1 MYPKSKTHPWQHQ
14 QEAWNLANKHTGFM
28 LAHDM
33 GAGKSKLAIDFC
45 TGVGAKL
52 VLILCPKSVIPVWP
66 QQFSLHAGVSYPVLA
81 LDSGSVPKKAKQAE
95 RALDRARA
103 RRERLVIVV
112 NYESAWRPPLGPSY
126 NQKNRIISRGL
137 LLSEKWDVVIL
148 DESHRIK
155 APGGKASW
163 FCTRLRDR
171 AARRLCLTGT
181 PMPHSPLDIYAQF
194 RFLDPDIFGRS
205 FQRYKMRYAVMGG
218 FNNKQVVEF
227 RNLEELHQKFF
238 SRAHRV
244 TKDEVLDLPPIM
256 HEQRACTLS
265 PKARRVYDDLNYEFV
280 AQVEAGE
287 ITVANAL
294 VKLLRLQQITG
305 GYLPLDDGDGTVID
319 DSKLSLLAD
328 LFEDLPQA
336 EPVVVFTRFRSE
348 IQRIKVLAENL
359 CRPAA
364 ELSGSKNELEEWQA
378 GKFNVLVVQI
388 RAGGLGVE
396 FTRAQYVIYY
406 SLGFSLGDYEQSLA
420 RAHRPGQ
427 KRKVT
432 VYHLIT
438 RGTVDEQV
446 YAALRAKKQVVEA
459 ILAETKGGTKD
470 GKDCKSESRERKAA
484 TCRRNQTRRLQSCCD
499 WWHERPGEIECP

>member
-1 MYPKSKTHPWQHQ
+1 MTYPVTKTAPWGHQ
-14 QEAWNLANKHTGFM
+14 EEAWNLAKDHEGFLM
-28 LAHDM
+28 AHDM
-33 GAGKSKLAIDFC
+33 GAGKSKVAVDFC
-45 TGVGAKL
+45 TGIGAKL

-66 QQFSLHAGVSYPVLA
+66 QQFDLHAGVAYTVLA
-81 LDSGSVPKKAKQAE
+81 LNNGSVAAKANQA
-95 RALDRARA
+95 RWALDLSRARG
-103 RRERLVIVV
+103 ERLVIVV

-126 NQKNRIISRGL
+126 NQKNRLINRGL
-137 LLSEKWDVVIL
+137 LLSQKWDAVIL

-155 APGGKASW
+155 SPGGKASW
-163 FCTRLRDR
+163 FCSRLRDQ
-171 AARRLCLTGT
+171 AVRRLCLTGT
-181 PMPHSPLDIYAQF
+181 PMPHSPLDIYAQY
-194 RFLDPDIFGRS
+194 RFLDPTIFGKS
-205 FQRYKMRYAVMGG
+205 FQRFKMRYAVMGG
-218 FNNKQVVEF
+218 FNNKQVVGF
-227 RNLEELHQKFF
+227 RNLEELHEKFF

-280 AQVEAGE
+280 AQVETGE

-359 CRPAA
+359 SRPAA
-364 ELSGSKNELEEWQA
+364 ELSGSRNELKEWQA

-432 VYHLIT
+432 VYHLIA
-438 RGTVDEQV
+438 RNTVDEQV
-446 YAALRAKKQVVEA
+446 YVALRAKKQVVEA
-459 ILAETKGGTKD
+459 ILAETKGGLKNENRKA
-470 GKDCKSESRERKAA
+470 GSRERETT
-484 TCRRNQTRRLQSCCD
+484 TCRRDYAEGNPRRDRRQ
-499 WWHERPGEIECP
+499 ERPGEVKCA